1 MEEVVRWSSSKGQLV
16 NKEERHG
23 RHWVAAS
30 VEPRRGGKQKEQ
42 GKGIDLD
49 SCRVDGFLT
58 K

>member
-49 SCRVDGFLT
+49 S
-58 K
+58 